1 MDQNDGE
8 RVATASG
15 AGTATATRDGGYR
28 ADTPVAGATTRI
40 AATRA
45 DGAGPRAGAR
55 RRAGR
60 GDDWIVAAVLAA
72 LFVLL
77 LAASVDLVVA
87 VAATAVVG
95 IASQGLRGG
104 RAPRS

>member
-1 MDQNDGE
+1 MDQQHGE
-8 RVATASG
+8 RVASASG
-15 AGTATATRDGGYR
+15 AGTATATRDGGDR
-28 ADTPVAGATTRI
+28 ADTGTADAPTPEI
-40 AATRA
+40 AATRT
-45 DGAGPRAGAR
+45 DGAASGAR
-55 RRAGR
+55 GRVR
-60 GDDWIVAAVLAA
+60 GDAWIVAAVLAA

-77 LAASVDLVVA
+77 LAASVDPVVA